1 MRKTFYAVAIVL
13 GSMLFLW
20 QNSLASGKLY
30 ARFPNRVNSQVF
42 DLQIKKFK
50 ATVEIHDQLAI
61 VHLDETFLNSQNFTM
76 EGVYF
81 LDMPDGS
88 KITDLYLWINGE
100 RVKNDIKP
108 RDQAVQ
114 EYRDIVRRS
123 YDPLLAEEVADNQF
137 RLRLFP
143 LPPLGER
150 RIEVTYIQPLPFT
163 GHAVDYALPLILQ
176 DYEAGNADSVSITI
190 NLKTQTPIESVKI
203 GAQVPDNL
211 VTVQS
216 VSSTEY
222 KIDFL
227 DVNTAFIYDF
237 DLHFTPTQTPLF
249 TGLRYL
255 GTEADGFFLLWA
267 HPPES
272 FFSTDQNARQI
283 VFCVDISASM
293 IGDKLTQVKHAL
305 VDLVQRL
312 SATDRFNVIA
322 FNTEV
327 TAFRNELV
335 VADSTGKAQ
344 ATQFILGLSAT
355 GLTNLNSALLSALN
369 MFDTSASPKQVI
381 LLSDG
386 QPTAGET
393 NQTQILSN
401 LQNANQSGAQ
411 IFTLGIGPD
420 VDASFFDDLSNQN
433 SGRSFFLAND
443 EDLSTRIPQI
453 FAQILSPVLTDI
465 QILPQG
471 FTVYDVFPATL
482 PNLALDEQLQIT
494 GRYLPPG
501 TGILTL
507 QAQNSTGPVE
517 TSSAFDLQTVPQNE
531 YVSRFWAA
539 QKIRALQDEI
549 DRFGENQ
556 ELVDAIVSLSTKYSV
571 LSKYTAFLV
580 VEPAS
585 DILVSVDNKSDSP
598 APKGFSLLQNYPNPF
613 NPETTIKYSIGA
625 GTCSSCAVQLEI
637 YNLLGELVRVLV
649 DEVKQPGEYAV
660 VWNGRDDQGKVVPS
674 GIYIYKLKIGEDFV
688 ANKRMLFLK

>member
-1 MRKTFYAVAIVL
+1 MRKTLYAVVIVL
-13 GSMLFLW
+13 GSMFFL
-20 QNSLASGKLY
+20 QQKSFASGKLY
-30 ARFPNRVNSQVF
+30 ARFPNQVNSQVF
-42 DLQIKKFK
+42 DLQIKTFK
-50 ATVEIHDQLAI
+50 ATVEIQDQLAL

-81 LDMPDGS
+81 LDMPEGS
-88 KITDLYLWINGE
+88 KITELYLWINGE

-163 GHAVDYALPLILQ
+163 GHAVDFALPLILQ
-176 DYEAGNADSVSITI
+176 DYEAGNADSVRIKI
-190 NLKTQTPIESVKI
+190 NLKTQIPIESVKI
-203 GAQVPDNL
+203 GSQVPENL

-216 VSSTEY
+216 ISSTEY
-222 KIDFL
+222 NIDFL
-227 DVNTAFIYDF
+227 NVNTAFTYDF
-237 DLHFTPTQTPLF
+237 DLHFTPEQTPLF

-255 GTEADGFFLLWA
+255 GTEADGFFLLWT

-272 FFSTDQNARQI
+272 FFSADQNARQI

-293 IGDKLTQVKHAL
+293 IGDKLTQVKQAL
-305 VDLVQRL
+305 INLVQRL
-312 SATDRFNVIA
+312 SPTDRFNVIA

-327 TAFRNELV
+327 MAFRNELV
-335 VADSTGKAQ
+335 VADSIGKTQ

-369 MFDTSASPKQVI
+369 MFDASAAPKQVI

-401 LQNANQSGAQ
+401 LQNANQSGVQ
-411 IFTLGIGPD
+411 IFTIGIGPD
-420 VDASFFDDLSNQN
+420 VDATFFDDLSNQN
-433 SGRSFFLAND
+433 GGRSFFLAND
-443 EDLSTRIPQI
+443 EDLSTRIPQL
-453 FAQILSPVLTDI
+453 FAQILAPVLTDI

-482 PNLALDEQLQIT
+482 PNLALNEQLQIT

-501 TGILTL
+501 SGALTL
-507 QAQNSTGPVE
+507 QARNNTGLVD
-517 TSSAFDLQTVPQNE
+517 TSSAFDWPTVPQNE

-539 QKIRALQDEI
+539 QKIRALQSEI
-549 DRFGENQ
+549 NRFGENQ
-556 ELVDAIVSLSTKYSV
+556 ELVDAIVLLSTEYSV

-585 DILVSVDNKSDSP
+585 DILVSVNDKSDSP
-598 APKGFSLLQNYPNPF
+598 APEGFFLQQNYPNPF

-625 GTCSSCAVQLEI
+625 GTCSSCAVRLEI

-649 DEVKQPGEYAV
+649 DEIKQPGEYAV
-660 VWNGRDDQGKVVPS
+660 VWNGRDAQGKVVPS
-674 GIYIYKLKIGEDFV
+674 GIYIYKLKIGEEFA

>member
-143 LPPLGER
+143 LPPLGKR

-293 IGDKLTQVKHAL
+293 IGGKLTQVKHAL

-322 FNTEV
+322 F
-327 TAFRNELV
+327 
-335 VADSTGKAQ
+335 
-344 ATQFILGLSAT
+344 
-355 GLTNLNSALLSALN
+355 
-369 MFDTSASPKQVI
+369 I
-381 LLSDG
+381 LL
-386 QPTAGET
+386 Q
-393 NQTQILSN
+393 
-401 LQNANQSGAQ
+401 
-411 IFTLGIGPD
+411 
-420 VDASFFDDLSNQN
+420 V
-433 SGRSFFLAND
+433 
-443 EDLSTRIPQI
+443 
-453 FAQILSPVLTDI
+453 
-465 QILPQG
+465 
-471 FTVYDVFPATL
+471 
-482 PNLALDEQLQIT
+482 
-494 GRYLPPG
+494 
-501 TGILTL
+501 
-507 QAQNSTGPVE
+507 
-517 TSSAFDLQTVPQNE
+517 
-531 YVSRFWAA
+531 
-539 QKIRALQDEI
+539 
-549 DRFGENQ
+549 
-556 ELVDAIVSLSTKYSV
+556 
-571 LSKYTAFLV
+571 
-580 VEPAS
+580 
-585 DILVSVDNKSDSP
+585 
-598 APKGFSLLQNYPNPF
+598 
-613 NPETTIKYSIGA
+613 
-625 GTCSSCAVQLEI
+625 
-637 YNLLGELVRVLV
+637 
-649 DEVKQPGEYAV
+649 
-660 VWNGRDDQGKVVPS
+660 
-674 GIYIYKLKIGEDFV
+674 
-688 ANKRMLFLK
+688 M